1 MVYHNLFHRIDGI
14 LRTSSYV
21 IPSWELAGGI
31 GANQNRRNILNEK
44 IMVFR
49 VKCADMFFV

>member
-14 LRTSSYV
+14 LHTSSYV
-21 IPSWELAGGI
+21 IASWKLAGGI

>member
-14 LRTSSYV
+14 LHTSSYV
-21 IPSWELAGGI
+21 IASWELAGGI
-31 GANQNRRNILNEK
+31 GDNQNRRNILNEK